1 MKLHNNIKA
10 ICLAGLLMA
19 STSSCSDWL
28 DVKMEDNVME
38 NTLFGTNEGFQV
50 ALNGIYISLVDLYTN
65 NLTTGVIDVMA
76 QYYNVTAGN
85 DHSYKTYVTYDF
97 KDQAFVVFAESVW
110 TKSYQLI
117 ANTNTLL
124 EHCYDPEAAVKPA
137 LKPVITGEAL
147 ALRAMLHFDL
157 LRLFGPVYSDQTA
170 NQKSIPYQKSSAKE
184 IQPLLPASE
193 VLANVIADL
202 EEAARLLK
210 DADPIVTDGIRN
222 EEENDNGLGNDFLNY
237 RNLRLNYYAVQAL
250 LARAYAW
257 QGNATKAYEICKN
270 DIIDKITTEEMAVFP
285 WVTEGQV
292 HAEGKPDF
300 LFSSEV
306 MFALYN
312 SKRTSVYSSLFS
324 PALNSKSSRLTFV
337 GANYSDSKFA
347 FFYDDVNDWR
357 REMWQIAEVKA
368 TEEGGEDESSLY
380 MNKFADFE
388 QGTTASSTD
397 LYRYMMPLVRLS
409 EVYLMAAE
417 GAPTREEAFSYIN
430 TVRLHRSCRDIA
442 DENQELIEAV
452 LPEFAR
458 EVIGE
463 GQLFYF
469 YKRHAL
475 TSIPSGTVAN
485 GTFNMVLSNYVLPL
499 PPSEVDKRVMED

>member
-10 ICLAGLLMA
+10 ICLAARLKA
-19 STSSCSDWL
+19 ATSSSSEWR
-28 DVKMEDNVME
+28 DVTPEDNVME

-97 KDQAFVVFAESVW
+97 KDQAFVDFAESVW

-170 NQKSIPYQKSSAKE
+170 NLKSIPYQKSSAKE

>member
-97 KDQAFVVFAESVW
+97 KDQAFVDFAESVW

-397 LYRYMMPLVRLS
+397 LYRYIDRKSV
-409 EVYLMAAE
+409 V
-417 GAPTREEAFSYIN
+417 
-430 TVRLHRSCRDIA
+430 
-442 DENQELIEAV
+442 
-452 LPEFAR
+452 
-458 EVIGE
+458 
-463 GQLFYF
+463 
-469 YKRHAL
+469 
-475 TSIPSGTVAN
+475 
-485 GTFNMVLSNYVLPL
+485 
-499 PPSEVDKRVMED
+499 